1 MTRFEF
7 STANRIIFGWDS
19 LNEIGKLAAGFGRHA
34 LVVTGQNPNRAA
46 RLLELLKQAGIAA
59 STFCIPGEPTLD
71 QVEAGT
77 IQARSGGADSVIGF
91 GGGSA
96 MDGGKAIAAM
106 MANPGVLL
114 DYVEIIGR
122 AQPLPN
128 APAPFIAVPT
138 TAGTG
143 AEVARNAVLTSP
155 KDQVKVSLR
164 SPLML
169 AKIALVDPAL
179 TVGLPPEITASTGLD
194 ALTQVIEPFVSSRAN
209 PMVDALCID
218 GIRLAARALP
228 LAFADGSNRVAREE
242 MALASLYGGLALAN
256 AGLGAVHGFASP
268 IGGMFP
274 APHGV
279 VCAALLPHVMRGNIA
294 ALRQRAPENPALHR
308 YGEIARILTGNQLAA
323 IEEGAE
329 WVSSLV
335 KRLAIPGLAKFGLTH
350 EAIIPL
356 VEKAANASS
365 MKGNP
370 IPLTHEELAE
380 ILQRAL

>member
-7 STANRIIFGWDS
+7 STANRIIFGWDA
-19 LNEIGKLAAGFGRHA
+19 LHEIGKLAAGYGRHA
-34 LVVTGQNPNRAA
+34 LVVTGQDPGRAA
-46 RLLELLKQAGIAA
+46 PLLGFLAEEGIATT
-59 STFCIPGEPTLD
+59 TFCIPTEPTLD

-77 IQARSGGADSVIGF
+77 MQARSAGADFVISF

-96 MDGGKAIAAM
+96 IDGGKAIAAM
-106 MANPGVLL
+106 MTNPGVLL

-122 AQPLPN
+122 AQALPN
-128 APAPFIAVPT
+128 VPAAFIAIPT

-143 AEVARNAVLTSP
+143 TEVTRNAVLTSR

-179 TVGLPPEITASTGLD
+179 TMGLPPEITASTGLD
-194 ALTQVIEPFVSSRAN
+194 ALTQVIEPFVSARLN
-209 PMVDALCID
+209 PMMNALCVD

-228 LAFADGSNRVAREE
+228 MAYADGSNRVAREE

-279 VCAALLPHVMRGNIA
+279 VCAALLPHVMRINIA
-294 ALRQRAPENPALHR
+294 ALRQRAPEDQALR
-308 YGEIARILTGNQLAA
+308 NYAEIAKILTGNTSATVEQ
-323 IEEGAE
+323 GAE
-329 WVSSLV
+329 WISSLV
-335 KRLAIPGLAKFGLTH
+335 RRLAIPGLHNFGLTPT
-350 EAIIPL
+350 AIAPL
-356 VEKAANASS
+356 VEMAARASS

-370 IPLTHEELAE
+370 ITLTDEELAE
-380 ILQRAL
+380 ILQSAL